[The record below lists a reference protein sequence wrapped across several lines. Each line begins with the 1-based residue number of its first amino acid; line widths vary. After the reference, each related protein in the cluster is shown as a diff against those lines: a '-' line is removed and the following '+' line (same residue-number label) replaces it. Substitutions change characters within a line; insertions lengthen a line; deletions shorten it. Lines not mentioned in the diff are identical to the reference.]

1 MTEKDVDNMIRE
13 NERRALRERLICAA
27 LTGILAGAEE
37 YFYDVAAEHS
47 IAVADLVLAWLDEE
61 AAK

>member
-1 MTEKDVDNMIRE
+1 MTEKDVDNMIRA
-13 NERRALRERLICAA
+13 NERRILREKLICAA